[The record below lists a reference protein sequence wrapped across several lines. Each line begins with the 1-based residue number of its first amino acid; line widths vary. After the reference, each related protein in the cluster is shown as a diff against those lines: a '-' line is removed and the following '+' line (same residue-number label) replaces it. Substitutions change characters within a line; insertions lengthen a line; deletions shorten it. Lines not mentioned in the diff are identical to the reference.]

1 MNDNDPG
8 RPEGYYWV
16 RLGQNPP
23 EVACWQGGEC
33 WLCGNE
39 RPWQADAVT
48 VISDSL
54 RLPAELTITLSAPVS
69 LQSQP
74 GATVAACQTQLPL
87 SASTAPL
94 S

>member
-23 EVACWQGGEC
+23 EVACWQGGEW
-33 WLCGNE
+33 WLCRND

-48 VISDSL
+48 VLSSSL
-54 RLPAELTITLSAPVS
+54 R
-69 LQSQP
+69 
-74 GATVAACQTQLPL
+74 
-87 SASTAPL
+87 
-94 S
+94 